1 MIIIALVAILAVILV
16 GIGYMLL
23 NPTVEY
29 QTLQLSNGSS
39 IEAPKAA
46 DATWNQDPSGIRT
59 YTCES
64 KHTVVMS
71 FNSQEDLNLVG
82 AGAFAIARD
91 VLMDGA
97 KDVETYKDYHIKENT
112 INKTHYYIVYVSSNE
127 THDNIVI
134 GSDNMDILKH
144 MLDSL
149 ELGPPGEGPINATT
163 TESSAPAPAAPT
175 QNNTNKNKY
184 SEDDLMRA
192 SQQGYYNGYSDAI
205 DDSYYYDD
213 YGYDSG
219 YDSYIEDDSGVSSDY
234 ISNNKPNV
242 VDGSLE

>member
-1 MIIIALVAILAVILV
+1 MQRDQMIIIALVAILAVILV

-39 IEAPKAA
+39 IDAPKAN
-46 DATWNQDPSGIRT
+46 DATWNVDPNGIKT

-71 FNSQEDLNLVG
+71 FNSQEDLTLVG

-91 VLMDGA
+91 VLLTGA
-97 KDVETYKDYHIKENT
+97 TNVEMYKDYQIKENT
-112 INKTHYYIVYVSSNE
+112 VNGTHYYIVSISSNE

-134 GSDNMDILKH
+134 GSNNLDILKH

-149 ELGPPGEGPINATT
+149 VLGPPGEGPLNATL
-163 TESSAPAPAAPT
+163 EQSSTPAPATPT
-175 QNNTNKNKY
+175 PNNTDKNKY

-192 SQQGYYNGYSDAI
+192 SQEGYYNGYSDAI

-213 YGYDSG
+213 YN
-219 YDSYIEDDSGVSSDY
+219 SYEDYSDDDYIDIEDEQTEYGPVIDV
-234 ISNNKPNV
+234 N
-242 VDGSLE
+242 